1 MSLSDF
7 ERERLLTDVL
17 MYEGQ
22 QHWLH
27 YRHIEQ
33 ERNQFLGYYF
43 TLLVA
48 IIGFFVAVGA
58 QMTNWPDVAIGVASM
73 AWVLGMV
80 SLLILVSVRKFGMA
94 LRAYD
99 RDIARIRA
107 SLFALTDGERT
118 HLAADRGTIEVG
130 VRHPTLHRVLDPQ
143 FTAEAIVGT
152 SAVVAFG
159 AQVVVAA
166 GTMLSDDFTTV
177 QRAFSCGLAVA
188 SVAGAGV
195 AGRLWVQRGVARR
208 RKEPSVPPARSD
220 RGGPVH
226 AGGAE
231 SGDGQASAGRR

>member
-1 MSLSDF
+1 MSLNDF
-7 ERERLLTDVL
+7 ERERLLTDAL

-27 YRHIEQ
+27 YRHIEH

-48 IIGFFVAVGA
+48 IIGFFVAVSA
-58 QMTNWPDVAIGVASM
+58 RMTNWPDVAIGVASM

-107 SLFALTDGERT
+107 SLFALADGERT

-130 VRHPTLHRVLDPQ
+130 VRHATLHRVFDPQ
-143 FTAEAIVGT
+143 FTAEAIVGM

-166 GTMLSDDFTTV
+166 GTMFSDDFTTL
-177 QRAFSCGLAVA
+177 QRAFSSGLAFA
-188 SVAGAGV
+188 SVAGA
-195 AGRLWVQRGVARR
+195 AITTRLWLQRGAARDL
-208 RKEPSVPPARSD
+208 K
-220 RGGPVH
+220 
-226 AGGAE
+226 
-231 SGDGQASAGRR
+231 